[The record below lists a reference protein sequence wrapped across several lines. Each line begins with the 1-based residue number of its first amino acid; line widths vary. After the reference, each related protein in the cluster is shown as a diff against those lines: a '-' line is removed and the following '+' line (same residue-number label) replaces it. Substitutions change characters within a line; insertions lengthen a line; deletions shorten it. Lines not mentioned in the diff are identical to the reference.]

1 MFVLAPVSVLIYMY
15 GYQCMATCFPV
26 SECNLIVNRWGLQTM
41 RAYSSLSSIFLEIRK
56 KKSFWILSLESITS
70 TKINHKPGKGSLSS
84 SQQFVT
90 SPHLDRHESGSE
102 FPLISGWF
110 FFFFLNALKYRVAS
124 SLKTYENSGK
134 GKGSMENPW
143 KIRFCWKI
151 LEISDFVER
160 NLGKQKNVL
169 PNPSK
174 FLFLEY

>member
-1 MFVLAPVSVLIYMY
+1 MFALAPVSVLVYMY

-70 TKINHKPGKGSLSS
+70 TKINHKPRKGSLSS

-102 FPLISGWF
+102 FPLISGC
-110 FFFFLNALKYRVAS
+110 FFLFFLKCSKISGSIIVENLWKFWKRERFHGKP
-124 SLKTYENSGK
+124 LKNK
-134 GKGSMENPW
+134 VLLKNPW
-143 KIRFCWKI
+143 NIRFCGKKFWKTKKC
-151 LEISDFVER
+151 FA
-160 NLGKQKNVL
+160 
-169 PNPSK
+169 
-174 FLFLEY
+174 